1 MESYQDLFFVFIDTR
16 CPHRLFSCY
25 PAKHTHPHTIMGT
38 ASAEASPPKQTEACR
53 WWQEAGP
60 DSITANLVISPL
72 HHVPNCAPW
81 HFSSMFIWVLAGLT
95 WKSNKITKSVTAE
108 TMTRTVWIHLLEAL
122 RPPNIVI
129 TWRRPSFHIYAA
141 PGFFSSNNLLK

>member
-1 MESYQDLFFVFIDTR
+1 MESYWDLFFFFIDTR

-25 PAKHTHPHTIMGT
+25 PIKHTHHTPLWELQVLKHHHQSKLKHADDDRRLVLIPSQPTLLFPHFTMF
-38 ASAEASPPKQTEACR
+38 QTVLHDISHPCSFEL
-53 WWQEAGP
+53 WQV
-60 DSITANLVISPL
+60 TN
-72 HHVPNCAPW
+72 
-81 HFSSMFIWVLAGLT
+81 

-108 TMTRTVWIHLLEAL
+108 TMTRTVCIHLLEAL
-122 RPPNIVI
+122 RPPNTVI